1 MAEAEAVKVL
11 VIDDEA
17 DVLDFI
23 SYNLTKEGF
32 IVETAQN
39 GINGLET
46 AQKYKPDVILL
57 DVMMPDL
64 DGIELCRQLR
74 MKQEFDDT
82 LIAFLTARGE
92 DYTQIAALDHG
103 GDDFIVKPIRP
114 NVLNS
119 RIRALL
125 RRSRRTSDTDIDIME
140 LGGLVLDRTK
150 FLVTL
155 DGEALEFAKKEFQ
168 ILELLISAPGKV
180 FSRQEIFRKIWDS
193 EIIVGERTIDV
204 HIRRIREKI
213 GHNYI
218 KTLKGIGYKIE
229 Y

>member
-1 MAEAEAVKVL
+1 MVDQEEIKVL
-11 VIDDEA
+11 VIDDEI

-23 SYNLTKEGF
+23 SYNLSKDGYQ
-32 IVETAQN
+32 VQTAEN
-39 GINGLET
+39 GKQGLQV
-46 AQKYKPDVILL
+46 ARSFRPDIILL

-74 MKQEFDDT
+74 QREEFNDT

-114 NVLNS
+114 NVLRS
-119 RIRALL
+119 RLRALL
-125 RRSRRTSDTDIDIME
+125 RRSKRTSGIEAHVLE
-140 LGGLVLDRTK
+140 LGGLVLDRVK
-150 FLVTL
+150 FSVTL
-155 DGEALEFAKKEFQ
+155 DGKPIEFAKKEFQ

-180 FSRQEIFRKIWDS
+180 FSRTEIFRKIWDS

-213 GHNYI
+213 GDKYI
-218 KTLKGIGYKIE
+218 KTIKGVGYKIE